1 MHPERASVGR
11 GAHTGVAAGGQ
22 TETSAAAG
30 CADAHGC
37 YSNSICQDHHPRPQT
52 PVPRQEGRV
61 MPQDQFTR
69 CFTLF
74 LSFIEIYLTQSIV
87 SIKAPKNPVM
97 KDSLVRG

>member
-1 MHPERASVGR
+1 
-11 GAHTGVAAGGQ
+11 
-22 TETSAAAG
+22 
-30 CADAHGC
+30 
-37 YSNSICQDHHPRPQT
+37 
-52 PVPRQEGRV
+52 

-74 LSFIEIYLTQSIV
+74 LSYIEIYLTQSIV